1 MRLNPLRAGLRSLRF
16 RTVKEMALKRE
27 LSYFDLTNIVIGAIV
42 GSDIYIAS
50 ALTARLIGPFSIV
63 VWVVAGI
70 IATILAMIFAY
81 SAYYVPKVGGSFAFV
96 STAFDQYWGFIA
108 GWSMWIAEVL
118 SLPVFALTFTNY
130 LQYYVP
136 LSFPEQFLV
145 KAVFLFGLTAVNI
158 FGVKAAGR
166 LNDVLTIGK
175 LFPLL
180 LIVVVGLGSS
190 ITRPGAFASN
200 YVPLLPN
207 GLGSFG
213 PSLVLIFWAYAGFEL
228 GVLPAGE
235 VKNPSKTIPKAI
247 VTAMGIV

>member
-1 MRLNPLRAGLRSLRF
+1 
-16 RTVKEMALKRE
+16 MALKRE

-96 STAFDQYWGFIA
+96 STAFDKYWGFIA

-130 LQYYVP
+130 LEHYLP
-136 LSFPEQFLV
+136 LNFPEELIV
-145 KAVFLFGLTAVNI
+145 KATFLFGLTAVNI
-158 FGVKAAGR
+158 FSVKAAGR

-175 LFPLL
+175 L
-180 LIVVVGLGSS
+180 
-190 ITRPGAFASN
+190 
-200 YVPLLPN
+200 
-207 GLGSFG
+207 
-213 PSLVLIFWAYAGFEL
+213 
-228 GVLPAGE
+228 
-235 VKNPSKTIPKAI
+235 
-247 VTAMGIV
+247 